1 MLSPQNSHLCLAASA
16 AVVSRMLTA
25 SLLLGGMS
33 SVDAVQSGAGLE
45 DTARH
50 GFRAAVAV
58 TAAEP
63 RFSCWV
69 RVGRVA
75 PDFVQEN

>member
-1 MLSPQNSHLCLAASA
+1 
-16 AVVSRMLTA
+16 MLTA

-63 RFSCWV
+63 YSAA
-69 RVGRVA
+69 G
-75 PDFVQEN
+75 

>member
-1 MLSPQNSHLCLAASA
+1 MEKTGQQTDAQPQSSHLCPAASA

-33 SVDAVQSGAGLE
+33 SVAAVQSGAGLE

-63 RFSCWV
+63 YPAA
-69 RVGRVA
+69 G
-75 PDFVQEN
+75 